1 MSRWRTI
8 AAMSVFMLG
17 NWAATHVALAQSF
30 EVVITDRGPAS
41 RNRVLDL
48 SLGAARALGIGS
60 RGIIQVRAEIVSG
73 HRIQGDPAGSE
84 RALASWGM

>member
-1 MSRWRTI
+1 
-8 AAMSVFMLG
+8 
-17 NWAATHVALAQSF
+17 
-30 EVVITDRGPAS
+30 
-41 RNRVLDL
+41 VLDL